1 MQQSRSRQ
9 VSSLRLSLRLSLHSA
24 LSYAFAIAAVSR
36 LCVGCLT
43 GRPPSRTA
51 RLGLGVLTAS
61 VPLTALPQSLRAPL
75 RWRGVFITSL
85 FTALFVS
92 TALATLDDEGRFTGR
107 WVYIAW
113 AASALQFG
121 HRCARYHLE
130 VEDAE
135 RCAER
140 EAFFSMCSFSLGRGI
155 KLPCTILNQ
164 AFMVLIGGWLE
175 SAAGPDLLVALALS
189 DFLCVFQLF
198 LARQRRFPASLFLE
212 GATLISSTPASL
224 VFAAHG
230 RIAES
235 AVLCGGLAAWLVVGR
250 LCM

>member
-1 MQQSRSRQ
+1 MGGQDHTPPPFGPRDTMPYPAKSWNPAVLSMARSRSSQ
-9 VSSLRLSLRLSLHSA
+9 DSSLRLSLHSA
-24 LSYAFAIAAVSR
+24 LSYAFATAAVSR

-135 RCAER
+135 RCAGE
-140 EAFFSMCSFSLGRGI
+140 
-155 KLPCTILNQ
+155 Q
-164 AFMVLIGGWLE
+164 GGKPT
-175 SAAGPDLLVALALS
+175 PD
-189 DFLCVFQLF
+189 
-198 LARQRRFPASLFLE
+198 
-212 GATLISSTPASL
+212 
-224 VFAAHG
+224 
-230 RIAES
+230 
-235 AVLCGGLAAWLVVGR
+235 VG
-250 LCM
+250 